1 MRYSISGDIA
11 QTVRLEPEPEETVWV
26 SKRSLIAYSRG
37 VEWTLKVPGGLEGAV
52 RRTFAGEGVALTHLT
67 VTGSG
72 EHAVIGAN
80 SPGHVQVW
88 DLADGAVVT
97 TKGSFLGAWGED
109 IDIDVTVARRAG
121 AAFFGGA
128 GLFLQKVSG
137 NGQVLIHGAGGFL
150 EQNLADGEE
159 ITVNTGN
166 LAGFAQSVEYYIQG
180 VTGLRRVFFGG
191 EGLFMTRL
199 KGPGRVLLQTLKRRK
214 QRAGQ

>member
-52 RRTFAGEGVALTHLT
+52 
-67 VTGSG
+67 
-72 EHAVIGAN
+72 
-80 SPGHVQVW
+80 
-88 DLADGAVVT
+88 VT

-137 NGQVLIHGAGGFL
+137 NGQVLVHGAGGFWSR
-150 EQNLADGEE
+150 
-159 ITVNTGN
+159 IWRTV
-166 LAGFAQSVEYYIQG
+166 
-180 VTGLRRVFFGG
+180 RRSPSAPGIWRHLPRVWT
-191 EGLFMTRL
+191 MTSR
-199 KGPGRVLLQTLKRRK
+199 G
-214 QRAGQ
+214 

>member
-1 MRYSISGDIA
+1 MIRQPPRS
-11 QTVRLEPEPEETVWV
+11 TRVRSSAASDVYKRQEETVWV

-37 VEWTLKVPGGLEGAV
+37 VEWTLRVPGGLEGAV

-67 VTGSG
+67 VNGSG

-80 SPGHVQVW
+80 SPGHVHVW

-137 NGQVLIHGAGGFL
+137 NGQVLVHGAGGFWSR
-150 EQNLADGEE
+150 
-159 ITVNTGN
+159 IWRTV
-166 LAGFAQSVEYYIQG
+166 
-180 VTGLRRVFFGG
+180 RRSPSA
-191 EGLFMTRL
+191 
-199 KGPGRVLLQTLKRRK
+199 PGIWRHLPR
-214 QRAGQ
+214 

>member
-121 AAFFGGA
+121 AAFFGGRDSSCRRCP
-128 GLFLQKVSG
+128 GTVKFLFT
-137 NGQVLIHGAGGFL
+137 VLVVFWSRIWR
-150 EQNLADGEE
+150 
-159 ITVNTGN
+159 TV
-166 LAGFAQSVEYYIQG
+166 
-180 VTGLRRVFFGG
+180 RRSPSAPGIWRHLPRVWT
-191 EGLFMTRL
+191 MTSR
-199 KGPGRVLLQTLKRRK
+199 G
-214 QRAGQ
+214 

>member
-80 SPGHVQVW
+80 SPGHVQV
-88 DLADGAVVT
+88 L
-97 TKGSFLGAWGED
+97 S
-109 IDIDVTVARRAG
+109 
-121 AAFFGGA
+121 
-128 GLFLQKVSG
+128 
-137 NGQVLIHGAGGFL
+137 LIHIS
-150 EQNLADGEE
+150 EP
-159 ITVNTGN
+159 
-166 LAGFAQSVEYYIQG
+166 
-180 VTGLRRVFFGG
+180 
-191 EGLFMTRL
+191 TR
-199 KGPGRVLLQTLKRRK
+199 PY
-214 QRAGQ
+214 